1 MLHAHWRSNK
11 YQFYNLWFNP
21 TGLETTTYHTP
32 GEHANHYT
40 TNETTTYH
48 TPGEH
53 ANHYTTD
60 ETTTYHTPGE
70 HANHYTTDA
79 FIIVVLINKK
89 STIAK

>member
-1 MLHAHWRSNK
+1 MLTITPPMKPR
-11 YQFYNLWFNP
+11 P
-21 TGLETTTYHTP
+21 T
-32 GEHANHYT
+32 
-40 TNETTTYH
+40 

>member
-1 MLHAHWRSNK
+1 MKPR
-11 YQFYNLWFNP
+11 P
-21 TGLETTTYHTP
+21 T
-32 GEHANHYT
+32 
-40 TNETTTYH
+40 